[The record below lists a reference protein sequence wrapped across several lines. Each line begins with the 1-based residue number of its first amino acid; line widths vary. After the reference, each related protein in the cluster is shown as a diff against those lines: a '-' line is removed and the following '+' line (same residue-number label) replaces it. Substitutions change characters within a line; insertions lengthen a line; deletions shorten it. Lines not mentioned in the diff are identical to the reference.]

1 MFYSI
6 QQDKRYIWTIISTL
20 IVIGLAFNLFLW
32 QIRFLGLI
40 FLIVFFVI
48 NGLWLGQILKKI
60 LFAKEDAYFC
70 VLQYRRIEIFSFLF
84 GILLL
89 IYLIGFLGVIFL
101 IFYKFSIVQIPLIF
115 GILTLIISFLIH
127 RNVFTR
133 LENSVIHNGDKID
146 NSVSNKRGKIKFSSF
161 LRRFACHSVDNVIV
175 DKFSFKKTWK
185 YLLGLFF
192 LFLVGLFLLCSVR
205 TENYI
210 QSPWD
215 VIPKIYLYVYLI
227 ATLIVVFLIFSKQKI
242 SFVLF
247 VIILHSFLLHA
258 YLPIVYKAGFGE
270 NKWKHLGIE
279 KQILSVEKNF
289 APSIENKNGSANQW
303 VLTIFLSKILNID
316 IFWVDLLLLYLLW
329 SIFIPLIFFELARFL
344 FQSFKGPPTFIKTAS
359 FTKITMKIKSIDKSD
374 DKLDDENVYCKKQ
387 RFLLLT
393 AFLPSLFFSF
403 QVYGSVTTSV
413 ALVYLF
419 FFFVLLFWLDYLV
432 TKQKISLIAAIILSL
447 LTFFGYQINFFDLF
461 GLITQNSLY
470 QDKENI
476 QNFALFF
483 SEHLLIIINFCIF
496 SFIILGIFKIKK
508 IPNQKVGY
516 FLIIGF
522 FILGFLEIFSKNIE
536 LGIIFFTIFL
546 LSWGI
551 YCFLNLESE
560 WLIEKQKIIIICFFL
575 AFSST
580 VVYASGPSLQNSV
593 TFDDLKV
600 AEYIWQE
607 IQNNPKELGHPCIL
621 ADKRFLLALEAI
633 SGRNVIQGGFLNKNQ
648 KNGERLFKNITENFS
663 IRHIEIATE
672 ITQSLSCYLIV
683 KEGQFKNLNVNKD
696 IKDILENYE
705 KIGKNYIFRYEINV
719 F

>member
-1 MFYSI
+1 
-6 QQDKRYIWTIISTL
+6 
-20 IVIGLAFNLFLW
+20 
-32 QIRFLGLI
+32 
-40 FLIVFFVI
+40 
-48 NGLWLGQILKKI
+48 
-60 LFAKEDAYFC
+60 
-70 VLQYRRIEIFSFLF
+70 
-84 GILLL
+84 
-89 IYLIGFLGVIFL
+89 
-101 IFYKFSIVQIPLIF
+101 
-115 GILTLIISFLIH
+115 
-127 RNVFTR
+127 
-133 LENSVIHNGDKID
+133 
-146 NSVSNKRGKIKFSSF
+146 
-161 LRRFACHSVDNVIV
+161 
-175 DKFSFKKTWK
+175 
-185 YLLGLFF
+185 
-192 LFLVGLFLLCSVR
+192 
-205 TENYI
+205 
-210 QSPWD
+210 
-215 VIPKIYLYVYLI
+215 
-227 ATLIVVFLIFSKQKI
+227 
-242 SFVLF
+242 
-247 VIILHSFLLHA
+247 
-258 YLPIVYKAGFGE
+258 
-270 NKWKHLGIE
+270 
-279 KQILSVEKNF
+279 
-289 APSIENKNGSANQW
+289 
-303 VLTIFLSKILNID
+303 
-316 IFWVDLLLLYLLW
+316 
-329 SIFIPLIFFELARFL
+329 
-344 FQSFKGPPTFIKTAS
+344 
-359 FTKITMKIKSIDKSD
+359 
-374 DKLDDENVYCKKQ
+374 
-387 RFLLLT
+387 
-393 AFLPSLFFSF
+393 
-403 QVYGSVTTSV
+403 
-413 ALVYLF
+413 VYLF

-447 LTFFGYQINFFDLF
+447 LMFFGYQINFFDSL

-476 QNFALFF
+476 QNFVLFF

-508 IPNQKVGY
+508 MPNQKVGY